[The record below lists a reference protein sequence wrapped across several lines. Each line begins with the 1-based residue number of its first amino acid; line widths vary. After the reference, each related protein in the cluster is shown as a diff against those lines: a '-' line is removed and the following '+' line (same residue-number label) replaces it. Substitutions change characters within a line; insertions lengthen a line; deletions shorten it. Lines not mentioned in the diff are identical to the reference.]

1 MSLGWV
7 GLGSIRFWFKIV
19 RMNFRLSIGHSKRYS
34 LTRDLTSLI
43 KQCRS
48 HLLFHLRLHRQ
59 AYCAS
64 VTHCLSLSR
73 IVVILHTKS
82 KHVARSCV
90 KICLAG
96 QGLRGL
102 ASAISL
108 VHILATRN
116 AGFRSVSYRGPDR
129 LSHMAQFFHLTNGS
143 SWNVRKVETSCRL
156 PHPNR
161 LTIRS
166 DFFVAG
172 QHLLPRPMS
181 LISFLKPIVWSRT
194 AGRSYTLYSTEN
206 IYSRNK
212 NARPCDGLG
221 CRYQRRT
228 ICGFQFEGHFKSRRA
243 K

>member
-108 VHILATRN
+108 AHILGAVWFLSIWPDTLEYLDTRV
-116 AGFRSVSYRGPDR
+116 FKYS
-129 LSHMAQFFHLTNGS
+129 
-143 SWNVRKVETSCRL
+143 
-156 PHPNR
+156 PH
-161 LTIRS
+161 T
-166 DFFVAG
+166 
-172 QHLLPRPMS
+172 
-181 LISFLKPIVWSRT
+181 KIVK
-194 AGRSYTLYSTEN
+194 
-206 IYSRNK
+206 YSRFSSK
-212 NARPCDGLG
+212 GGLK
-221 CRYQRRT
+221 YS
-228 ICGFQFEGHFKSRRA
+228 KSSI
-243 K
+243 